1 MQETRKNTLLTH
13 VKDETLSFFQSYRQK
28 FTELFRNNTE
38 RIQNEISSIRQRST
52 DYLNNIVQIVS
63 TNSNIKNFLKFN
75 KNYYTN
81 YLFSYLGYK
90 YQTNLE
96 NANFYHFVSQA
107 WILNIF
113 PNQTQQESSS
123 KQYSDILTELVN
135 RNVED
140 LAIIQSL
147 ELITG
152 TFSISDPV
160 IKSTELRL
168 TNIFLR
174 NLRDVISDFRKQEI
188 SNDLTKVGFDR
199 VILDLLLRAVN
210 FTINESEKI
219 DSQNSLL
226 LYDTYIELSSD
237 QANLNIT
244 NFIKRVLEKR
254 QESSQHSLENE
265 QLIITASTTFFN
277 FARTSLVDLLYDLDL
292 FNQQSQNLLYIL
304 SDIFSRRKQS
314 VQSMLTVIYNRF
326 GNLLANVREIRYE
339 NLKDFYLNFYSKMK
353 EYSET
358 SVTIFKKK
366 VNTYKDWVNS
376 IDYVQD
382 ALFYPKF
389 YFEKASSY
397 TVGSSIYL
405 YEKMYSPC
413 KNVTMTVTG
422 DYYNFVLKNVEN
434 VRENSKKI
442 YESVVEGLRTKY
454 DLIKENLTQVIL
466 YEVQED
472 VLVFKINKKQ
482 IGDIRSQFITSVTEQ
497 LSQIKFQENFIVIYE
512 KTKGNALLIKENLLE
527 KYKKFFNSLSN
538 NEAPS
543 LSNKN
548 EEGKNEEEKNEEEKE
563 ISQKNV
569 DTVNN
574 NQKGEDIENSEYTN
588 NSEVVDLSKNEDE
601 MEMPKNLK
609 KVHREKKRKSTIK

>member
-13 VKDETLSFFQSYRQK
+13 VKDKTLSFFQSYRQK
-28 FTELFRNNTE
+28 FTDLFLNNSE
-38 RIQNEISSIRQRST
+38 IIQKEVCSIRQKSS
-52 DYLNNIVQIVS
+52 DYFNQIVHIVS
-63 TNSNIKNFLKFN
+63 TNSHIKNFLKLN

-90 YQTNLE
+90 YQTNLD

-113 PNQTQQESSS
+113 PDQTQQEGSS
-123 KQYSDILTELVN
+123 KQYSDILTELVD

-152 TFSISDPV
+152 TFSITDPA
-160 IKSTELRL
+160 IKATEVRL
-168 TNIFLR
+168 TNIFLK

-188 SNDLTKVGFDR
+188 SQNLTKVEFDK
-199 VILDLLLRAVN
+199 IIMDLLLRAVN
-210 FTINESEKI
+210 FTVNESEKI
-219 DSQNSLL
+219 DSQNTLL
-226 LYDTYIELSSD
+226 LYDTFIELSAD

-244 NFIKRVLEKR
+244 SFIKRVLEKR
-254 QESSQHSLENE
+254 HISSQQASEDE
-265 QLIITASTTFFN
+265 QFIISASTTFFN

-292 FNQQSQNLLYIL
+292 FNQQSQNLLFIL
-304 SDIFSRRKQS
+304 SDIFSRRKQGF
-314 VQSMLTVIYNRF
+314 QTILTAIYSRF

-339 NLKDFYLNFYSKMK
+339 NLKDFYLNFYSKVK
-353 EYSET
+353 EYSMT
-358 SVTIFKKK
+358 SLAIVKKK

-405 YEKMYSPC
+405 YERMYSPC
-413 KNVTMTVTG
+413 KNITMTVTG

-442 YESVVEGLRTKY
+442 YESVVEVLRTKY
-454 DLIKENLTQVIL
+454 DKVKENLTHVIL
-466 YEVQED
+466 YEIQED
-472 VLVFKINKKQ
+472 VMVFKINKKQ
-482 IGDIRSQFITSVTEQ
+482 IGDIRSQFITSVIEQ
-497 LSQIKFQENFIVIYE
+497 LSRVKFQENIVIIYE
-512 KTKGNALLIKENLLE
+512 KTKGNVLIIKENLLE
-527 KYKKFFNSLSN
+527 KYKKFFNSFSK
-538 NEAPS
+538 NEALP
-543 LSNKN
+543 LNNKN
-548 EEGKNEEEKNEEEKE
+548 EEGKNEEEKD

-569 DTVNN
+569 DGVKMF
-574 NQKGEDIENSEYTN
+574 QKSEDLDNSQNTN
-588 NSEVVDLSKNEDE
+588 NSEHADVSKNEDE
-601 MEMPKNLK
+601 KEIPKNHK
-609 KVHREKKRKSTIK
+609 KVYREKKRKGTIK